1 MDNNKNIQLAFA
13 ATNKEWEEIIPQLTE
28 VESTKDYVLYGKDN
42 QYPEYLYGL
51 YNDVSTLKTI
61 IEGTADYV
69 IGNSVECNVKGFDKQ
84 VNTKGDTMRELVRL
98 CARDWLIY
106 GGYYI
111 QVIRNKAGEVRELYY
126 IDFRYMRSSKK
137 NDVFYYSEDFG
148 KKYVRTNKR
157 VVYPKYLPE
166 AKSVASSIVFVSN
179 NKSSTYPSP
188 RYSGSIKAC
197 EMERAIDDY
206 HLSSIENGFG
216 GSYILNFLNGIPTDE
231 IKAEIEKNVNEKFCG
246 SKNAGRVLINF
257 ANGKDNA
264 TTLEKLDVTEF
275 GEKYLNLAKR
285 SKEQIFTAF
294 RAQPILFGMMKENN
308 GFSQDEYLQAFALY
322 NRTVVKPISDTII
335 DSLNKI
341 FGQENSI
348 VIKPFSIEVV
358 DNTLTDKEVV
368 S

>member
-1 MDNNKNIQLAFA
+1 MSEKKIQLAFA

-69 IGNSVECNVKGFDKQ
+69 IGDEVKCNMRGFETQ
-84 VNTKGDTMRELVRL
+84 VNRKGDTMRELVRL
-98 CARDWLIY
+98 CVRDWLTY

-157 VVYPKYLPE
+157 VVYPKFMPD
-166 AKSVASSIVFVSN
+166 AKGIASSVLFVSN
-179 NKSSTYPSP
+179 NKSTTYPIP

-197 EMERAIDDY
+197 EIERAIDTY

-216 GSYILNFLNGIPTDE
+216 GSYIINFLNGIPTDE
-231 IKAEIEKNVNEKFCG
+231 VKNEIEKNVNEKFCG
-246 SKNAGRVLINF
+246 ASNAGRVLINF

-264 TTLEKLDVTEF
+264 TTLEKLDTEDF
-275 GEKYLNLAKR
+275 GEKYKAAAERAKN
-285 SKEQIFTAF
+285 QIFTAF
-294 RAQPILFGMMKENN
+294 RAIPQLFGDMSAAT
-308 GFSQDEYLQAFALY
+308 GFNSQEFTESFKVF
-322 NRTVVKPISDTII
+322 NRTVCKPIQQTICDSI
-335 DSLNKI
+335 DKI
-341 FGQENSI
+341 FGNSNSI
-348 VIKPFSIEVV
+348 NITPFSL
-358 DNTLTDKEVV
+358 DDDKEEIVE
-368 S
+368 

>member
-1 MDNNKNIQLAFA
+1 MSEKKIQLAFA

-69 IGNSVECNVKGFDKQ
+69 IGDEVKCNMRGFETQ
-84 VNTKGDTMRELVRL
+84 VNRKGDTMRELVRL
-98 CARDWLIY
+98 CARDWLTY

-157 VVYPKYLPE
+157 VVYPKFMPD
-166 AKSVASSIVFVSN
+166 AKGIASSVLFVSN
-179 NKSSTYPSP
+179 NKSTTYPIP

-197 EMERAIDDY
+197 EIERAIDTY

-216 GSYILNFLNGIPTDE
+216 GSYIINFLNGIPTDE
-231 IKAEIEKNVNEKFCG
+231 VKNEIEKNVNEKFCG
-246 SKNAGRVLINF
+246 ASNAGRVLINF

-264 TTLEKLDVTEF
+264 TTLEKLDTEDF
-275 GEKYLNLAKR
+275 GEKYKAAAERAKN
-285 SKEQIFTAF
+285 QIFTAF
-294 RAQPILFGMMKENN
+294 RAIPQLFGDMSAAT
-308 GFSQDEYLQAFALY
+308 GFNSQEFTESFKVF
-322 NRTVVKPISDTII
+322 NRTVCKPIQQTICDSI
-335 DSLNKI
+335 DKI
-341 FGQENSI
+341 FGNSNSI
-348 VIKPFSIEVV
+348 NITPFSLETEKEEVV
-358 DNTLTDKEVV
+358 E
-368 S
+368 

>member
-98 CARDWLIY
+98 CAREWLIY

-111 QVIRNKAGEVRELYY
+111 QVIRNNAGEVRELYY

-179 NKSSTYPSP
+179 NKSSTYPIP
-188 RYSGSIKAC
+188 KYSGSIKAC
-197 EMERAIDDY
+197 EIERSIDTY

-216 GSYILNFLNGIPTDE
+216 GSYIINFLNGIPTDE
-231 IKAEIEKNVNEKFCG
+231 VKNEIEKNVNEKFCG
-246 SKNAGRVLINF
+246 ASNAGRVLINF

-264 TTLEKLDVTEF
+264 TTLEKLTTEDF
-275 GEKYLNLAKR
+275 GEKYKAAAERAK
-285 SKEQIFTAF
+285 SQIFTAF
-294 RAQPILFGMMKENN
+294 RAIPQLFGDMSAAT
-308 GFSQDEYLQAFALY
+308 GFNSQEFTESFKVF
-322 NRTVVKPISDTII
+322 NRTVCKPIQQTICDSI
-335 DSLNKI
+335 DKI
-341 FGQENSI
+341 FGNDNSI
-348 VIKPFSIEVV
+348 NITPFSLDDDKEEVV
-358 DNTLTDKEVV
+358 E
-368 S
+368 

>member
-1 MDNNKNIQLAFA
+1 MDNNKIIQMAFA

-42 QYPEYLYGL
+42 QYPEYLYSL

-69 IGNSVECNVKGFDKQ
+69 IGNSVECNIKGFDKQ

-179 NKSSTYPSP
+179 NKSSTYPIP
-188 RYSGSIKAC
+188 KYSGSIKAC
-197 EMERAIDDY
+197 EIERAIDTY

-216 GSYILNFLNGIPTDE
+216 GSYIINFLNGIPTDE
-231 IKAEIEKNVNEKFCG
+231 VKNEIEKNVNEKFCG
-246 SKNAGRVLINF
+246 ASNAGRVLINF

-264 TTLEKLDVTEF
+264 TTLEKLDTEDF
-275 GEKYLNLAKR
+275 GEKYKAAAERAKN
-285 SKEQIFTAF
+285 QIFTAF
-294 RAQPILFGMMKENN
+294 RAIPQLFGDMSAAT
-308 GFSQDEYLQAFALY
+308 GFNSQEFTESFKVF
-322 NRTVVKPISDTII
+322 NRTVCKPIQQTICDSI
-335 DSLNKI
+335 DKI
-341 FGQENSI
+341 FGNNNSI
-348 VIKPFSIEVV
+348 NITPFSLDDDKEEVV
-358 DNTLTDKEVV
+358 E
-368 S
+368 

>member
-1 MDNNKNIQLAFA
+1 MDNNKIIQMAFA

-42 QYPEYLYGL
+42 QYPEYLYSL

-157 VVYPKYLPE
+157 VVYPKFMPE

-179 NKSSTYPSP
+179 NKSSTYPIP
-188 RYSGSIKAC
+188 KYSGSIKAC
-197 EMERAIDDY
+197 EIERAIDTY

-216 GSYILNFLNGIPTDE
+216 GSYIINFLNGIPTDE
-231 IKAEIEKNVNEKFCG
+231 VKNEIEKNVNEKFCG
-246 SKNAGRVLINF
+246 ASNAGRVLINF

-264 TTLEKLDVTEF
+264 TTLEKLDTEDF
-275 GEKYLNLAKR
+275 GEKYKAAAERAKN
-285 SKEQIFTAF
+285 QIFTAF
-294 RAQPILFGMMKENN
+294 RAIPQLFGDMSAAT
-308 GFSQDEYLQAFALY
+308 GFNSQEFTESFKVF
-322 NRTVVKPISDTII
+322 NRTVCKPIQQTICDSI
-335 DSLNKI
+335 DKI
-341 FGQENSI
+341 FGNDNSI
-348 VIKPFSIEVV
+348 NITPFSLDDDKEEVV
-358 DNTLTDKEVV
+358 E
-368 S
+368 

>member
-1 MDNNKNIQLAFA
+1 MDNNKIIQMAFA

-42 QYPEYLYGL
+42 QYPEYLYSL

-69 IGNSVECNVKGFDKQ
+69 VGNSVECNMKGFEKQ

-179 NKSSTYPSP
+179 NKSSTYPIP
-188 RYSGSIKAC
+188 KYSGSIKAC
-197 EMERAIDDY
+197 EIERAIDTY

-216 GSYILNFLNGIPTDE
+216 GSYIINFLNGIPTDE
-231 IKAEIEKNVNEKFCG
+231 VKNEIEKNVNEKFCG
-246 SKNAGRVLINF
+246 ASNAGRVLINF

-264 TTLEKLDVTEF
+264 TTLEKLDTEDF
-275 GEKYLNLAKR
+275 GEKYKAAAERAKN
-285 SKEQIFTAF
+285 QIFTAF
-294 RAQPILFGMMKENN
+294 RAIPQLFGDMSAAT
-308 GFSQDEYLQAFALY
+308 GFNSQEFTESFKVF
-322 NRTVVKPISDTII
+322 NRTVCKPIQQTICDSI
-335 DSLNKI
+335 DKI
-341 FGQENSI
+341 FGNDNSI
-348 VIKPFSIEVV
+348 NITPFSLDDDKEEVV
-358 DNTLTDKEVV
+358 E
-368 S
+368 